1 MKNLLCRLGVFG
13 ATAVMIVALS
23 GVLRAET
30 TPASATTK
38 PATSEELS
46 QPELLKSYLQLKE
59 QLQATQLAI
68 ATSRI
73 EAEVA
78 ARAQA
83 ATLTEK
89 LDAIKAALEA
99 ERERHRSESDRI
111 QSQLL
116 ESQHA
121 QAEMQRSNR
130 TVLWIATAF
139 GAVVMLA
146 MFLMPLFQWRA
157 INRLAEIATAR
168 PQLAGPE
175 QPAGLLGG
183 ENPVLPEGRIVSAN
197 QRMQSVIER
206 LERRVYELEHT
217 AAPSATSAPA
227 SAAMVQVATVIPAKA
242 ETATRI
248 MSGED
253 QDNADRIKLF
263 LGKGRA
269 LLAADK
275 PKDALSCFNEVL
287 KLDLNHPEALVKRG
301 AALERLKQ
309 DEEAIQCYDRAI
321 QADGKMTLA
330 YLYKGGVCNR
340 LERYEEAM
348 KCYEQALRTEDE
360 SHATAVQPA
369 VAVHT

>member
-13 ATAVMIVALS
+13 ATAVMMFALC
-23 GVLRAET
+23 GVLRAQN
-30 TPASATTK
+30 TPATAATKSAS
-38 PATSEELS
+38 SEELS

-83 ATLTEK
+83 AALTEK

-99 ERERHRSESDRI
+99 ERERHRAEAERI
-111 QSQLL
+111 QTQLA
-116 ESQHA
+116 ESQRA
-121 QAEMQRSNR
+121 QTEMQRSNR

-157 INRLAEIATAR
+157 INRLAEIATTR
-168 PQLAGPE
+168 PQLAEPA
-175 QPAGLLGG
+175 QAAGLLGG
-183 ENPVLPEGRIVSAN
+183 ENPALPEARVASAN
-197 QRMQSVIER
+197 QRMQTVIDR

-217 AAPSATSAPA
+217 ATPALANAPA
-227 SAAMVQVATVIPAKA
+227 GAATVQVTTLVPAKA
-242 ETATRI
+242 EAATRI

-253 QDNADRIKLF
+253 QGNTERIKLL

-340 LERYEEAM
+340 LERYEEAL

-360 SHATAVQPA
+360 SHASSAQPI
-369 VAVHT
+369 VAT